1 MKLHVIVAPR
11 HDLDFIIEEE
21 FTEIKSNISIYDLV
35 SELAQTPNITE
46 KSITVIVDGSVVPFD
61 EWKKY
66 FLSEEKNHE
75 IKFILEPE
83 GTIVMFALS
92 RKALL

>member
-35 SELAQTPNITE
+35 SAFRSMNGKNI
-46 KSITVIVDGSVVPFD
+46 FYQ
-61 EWKKY
+61 KK
-66 FLSEEKNHE
+66 KTM
-75 IKFILEPE
+75 K
-83 GTIVMFALS
+83 
-92 RKALL
+92 

>member
-46 KSITVIVDGSVVPFD
+46 KSITVIVDGAVV
-61 EWKKY
+61 
-66 FLSEEKNHE
+66 
-75 IKFILEPE
+75 
-83 GTIVMFALS
+83 TFAD
-92 RKALL
+92 

>member
-11 HDLDFIIEEE
+11 NDLDFIIEEE
-21 FTEIKSNISIYDLV
+21 YTEIKPYISVYDLV

-46 KSITVIVDGSVVPFD
+46 KSVTVIVDGSVVPFD

-66 FLSEEKNHE
+66 FLSE
-75 IKFILEPE
+75 
-83 GTIVMFALS
+83 
-92 RKALL
+92 

>member
-35 SELAQTPNITE
+35 SDKLQT
-46 KSITVIVDGSVVPFD
+46 SQ
-61 EWKKY
+61 
-66 FLSEEKNHE
+66 KNQS
-75 IKFILEPE
+75 L
-83 GTIVMFALS
+83 
-92 RKALL
+92 